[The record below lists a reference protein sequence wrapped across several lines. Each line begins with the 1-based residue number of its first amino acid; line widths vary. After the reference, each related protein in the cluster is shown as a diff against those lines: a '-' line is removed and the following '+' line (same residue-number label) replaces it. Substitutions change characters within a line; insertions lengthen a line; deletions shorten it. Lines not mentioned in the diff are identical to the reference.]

1 MFDRTGSFSGRL
13 VRMPFPDTVSIA
25 ELRVLPLFTE
35 QDLDSAARF
44 KSHSVPVLLN
54 VREHYQLL
62 SLLTEKALSD
72 IPSLTILIR
81 FSMPGGVQIAPQL
94 LRPEILILQDVQ
106 AEKERVLS
114 EKKTLLV
121 IDDNFAH
128 FEIDNGDN
136 LISLELFAG
145 KSQGLDLVNELSQIL
160 LAHGVIAS

>member
-1 MFDRTGSFSGRL
+1 MLDRTGSFSGRL
-13 VRMPFPDTVSIA
+13 IRMPFPNTVSIA

-35 QDLDSAARF
+35 KDLNSAARF
-44 KSHSVPVLLN
+44 KSHSVPVLIN

-72 IPSLTILIR
+72 QPNLTILIR
-81 FSMPGGVQIAPQL
+81 FSMPGGVQIPPSL
-94 LRPEILILQDVQ
+94 LLPEILILQDVQ

-114 EKKTLLV
+114 EKKMLLV

-136 LISLELFAG
+136 LISLELFAS
-145 KSQGLDLVNELSQIL
+145 KSQGRSLMRELSQIL
-160 LAHGVIAS
+160 LQHGVIAL